1 MQYCQPV
8 LPETLTTSTTSRAA
22 FLLKNARQR
31 PRTSLLWCDTRPLGY
46 AHSRTTL
53 LLHCPPHLSPCSRS
67 QFLTPLAILP
77 QLLRTHQSRRRVDS
91 GGIES
96 YVAKHSEL
104 VTELV
109 GNGSGDAELA
119 IGLGVAVF
127 DDAPEQ
133 LWRQHP
139 HACSA
144 SQPRVLAPASAPHHR
159 SWLRKKYCAEGGQ
172 RKIKI
177 LKIQRRRV
185 GGRGSRGGIHAQG
198 QGHAGLRA
206 RTS

>member
-1 MQYCQPV
+1 VQN
-8 LPETLTTSTTSRAA
+8 
-22 FLLKNARQR
+22 LLVKNARQR
-31 PRTSLLWCDTRPLGY
+31 PLTSLPWCDTWPLAY

-53 LLHCPPHLSPCSRS
+53 LLHCPPHPSPRSRS

-77 QLLRTHQSRRRVDS
+77 QPLRTHQSRRRVDS

-133 LWRQHP
+133 LWRQYP

-159 SWLRKKYCAEGGQ
+159 SWLRKKYCAEGGKQ
-172 RKIKI
+172 KENTAPKGKREGFPSGDPRAGTRPCRTQGTHIMTA
-177 LKIQRRRV
+177 RV
-185 GGRGSRGGIHAQG
+185 RG
-198 QGHAGLRA
+198 
-206 RTS
+206 